1 MDFPSEE
8 PDDMSHTFLV
18 QWTIKPRIAP
28 RPWLACNRCR
38 TVRPFEPSGKT
49 RLNANG
55 RRLDAWLIYRC
66 SDCDSTWNRPIFE
79 RRHIRDIDPAT
90 LHALQNNDGAWIEKV
105 SFDLDGLRQ
114 NAGRIEEFAEVH
126 VEKTILNPAAESSL
140 RVEIVLGLAMKTSLR
155 AERLLSMELGLSRR
169 RIAMLEEEGR
179 ITTTPLGKNT
189 LRRSVKDQ
197 MRITIDLAGEADRNA
212 ILSRAGP

>member
-1 MDFPSEE
+1 MDFQSEE

-38 TVRPFEPSGKT
+38 TVRPFESSGKT

-66 SDCDSTWNRPIFE
+66 SGCDSTWNRPIFE

-126 VEKTILNPAAESSL
+126 VEKAMLNPAAESSL

-155 AERLLSMELGLSRR
+155 TERLLSMELGLSRR
-169 RIAMLEEEGR
+169 RIAMLEEAGR
-179 ITTTPLGKNT
+179 VTTTPLGKNT

-197 MRITIDLAGEADRNA
+197 
-212 ILSRAGP
+212 

>member
-1 MDFPSEE
+1 
-8 PDDMSHTFLV
+8 MSHTFLV

-90 LHALQNNDGAWIEKV
+90 LHALQNNDGAWIAKV

-114 NAGRIEEFAEVH
+114 NARRIEEFAEVH

-155 AERLLSMELGLSRR
+155 TERLLSMELGLSRK
-169 RIAMLEEEGR
+169 RIAMLEEAGR
-179 ITTTPLGKNT
+179 VITTPLGKNT
-189 LRRSVKDQ
+189 LRRPVKDQ

>member
-1 MDFPSEE
+1 MDFQSEE

-38 TVRPFEPSGKT
+38 TVRPFESSGKT

-66 SDCDSTWNRPIFE
+66 SGCDSTWNRPIFE

-114 NAGRIEEFAEVH
+114 NAERIEEFAEVH

-140 RVEIVLGLAMKTSLR
+140 CVEIILGLAMKTSLR
-155 AERLLSMELGLSRR
+155 TERLLSMELGLPRK
-169 RIAMLEEEGR
+169 RIAMLEEAGR
-179 ITTTPLGKNT
+179 VTTTPLGKNT

>member
-1 MDFPSEE
+1 
-8 PDDMSHTFLV
+8 MSHTFLV

-38 TVRPFEPSGKT
+38 TVRPFESSGKT

-66 SDCDSTWNRPIFE
+66 SGCDSTWNRPIFE

-126 VEKTILNPAAESSL
+126 VAKTILNPAAESSL
-140 RVEIVLGLAMKTSLR
+140 RVEIILGLAMKTSLR
-155 AERLLSMELGLSRR
+155 TERLLSMELGLSRK
-169 RIAMLEEEGR
+169 RIAMLEEAGR
-179 ITTTPLGKNT
+179 VITAPLGKNT